1 MFACIHVARN
11 ETLTIA
17 VFGVIFRIARQVLL
31 TSVSN
36 LFLFYSVKLV
46 QFILAVRRISAT
58 AYLDKIL

>member
-1 MFACIHVARN
+1 MYKARN

-17 VFGVIFRIARQVLL
+17 VFGMIFCIARRVLL

-46 QFILAVRRISAT
+46 QFMLAVRRISAT